1 MANTRI
7 ARDLDDRL
15 ADRVA
20 DVKARAETNEDKSSR
35 ERIEAFRDKW
45 ANNALPDIPG
55 DAIPGFHL
63 CWLSTT
69 NNYDSIDKRMALEIG
84 RAHV

>member
-45 ANNALPDIPG
+45 ANNALP
-55 DAIPGFHL
+55 
-63 CWLSTT
+63 
-69 NNYDSIDKRMALEIG
+69 EILVLPRHIYKPSG
-84 RAHV
+84 WRAKLWRNLL